1 MGMWSFLRTVLRKK
15 PRPPLLVA
23 SSELPSWFDAQRKER
38 IAQLDG
44 ALQGFSQ
51 AVRRIYQQLREQR
64 EQLLLAQMK
73 DDAVEQRIKNVV
85 MGHRDNYARE
95 LVLFLNDIA
104 IPAETNLD
112 SSILLA
118 NELRTKLDTL
128 AQRTAK
134 SFQATRHLFHQQAD
148 LIAGSLRELSTTL
161 TAFAQFLEKRNIP
174 ALQALHG
181 EIAALRQQEERQQ
194 RVLEELAAARHR
206 LAYARRQLE
215 AKESSIEDLR
225 AGEEFASYQD
235 LLATRDKLV
244 DQSAATERSVLTFF
258 LEIDRALRKYEY
270 LAADGEQAL
279 VRSYLQNAPAAL
291 LADQALAIIGTLR
304 SLSGRLTELGL
315 KEETVKKLEDFF
327 SMADLQQLAALRA
340 QEQLLISER
349 HALLE
354 RMEAHP
360 VMGKLRELEY
370 KRDHFRQQLERLTGE
385 EAALSAELQRS
396 ELDGQYRR
404 LGDQIGNVL
413 QTSVTITRAS

>member
-1 MGMWSFLRTVLRKK
+1 MWSFLRTVLRKK
-15 PRPPLLVA
+15 PRAPLLVA

-44 ALQGFSQ
+44 ALQSFSQ
-51 AVRRIYQQLREQR
+51 AIHQIHQQLREQR

-73 DDAVEQRIKNVV
+73 NDPVEQRIKNVV
-85 MGHRDNYARE
+85 LGHRDNYVRE
-95 LVLFLNDIA
+95 LALFLNDIA

-181 EIAALRQQEERQQ
+181 EIAAIKQQEERQQ
-194 RVLEELAAARHR
+194 RVLEELAAARRR
-206 LAYARRQLE
+206 LAYAHRQLE
-215 AKESSIEDLR
+215 AKESAIEDLR
-225 AGEEFASYQD
+225 AGEEFASYQEF
-235 LLATRDKLV
+235 LARRDKLV

-279 VRSYLQNAPAAL
+279 VQSYLQNAPAAL
-291 LADQALAIIGTLR
+291 LADQALAIIGTLKNLR
-304 SLSGRLTELGL
+304 GRLTELGL
-315 KEETVKKLEDFF
+315 KEEAVRKLEDFF
-327 SMADLQQLAALRA
+327 SVADPQQLAALRS

-349 HALLE
+349 HAILE
-354 RMEAHP
+354 RIDAHP
-360 VMGKLRELEY
+360 IRGKLRELEY

-404 LGDQIGNVL
+404 LSDQIGSVL